1 MKNTKAILIAM
12 VLLIWTGMSFAD
24 GNGGYA
30 GAYLRLGLGARQQAL
45 GNSAVAV
52 HQVDAYS
59 FFYNPALSG
68 LQEKR
73 IFTLSHSFMSLDRR
87 FNFIGFSAKVPPG
100 AGMSVGWIN
109 SGVDNLYSYDM
120 LGQKSGSID
129 HGFNAF
135 YFNFARL
142 IAHKISIGVTIK
154 HVREGID
161 IGSDNYHS
169 SGWGWDF
176 GLAYLVNK
184 DLIFGASLRDVGTKL
199 TASTEKLFEF
209 GGTTV
214 DKFPKI
220 FSVGAAYQT
229 PLPWLRLQYAFE
241 RTDYMQRHHLGAELV
256 YHKILALRF
265 GLDQS
270 RLTFGAGMGF
280 KLWKFFSTLDYA
292 FVPSVVDEGGSHVFS
307 WQFFL
312 D

>member
-1 MKNTKAILIAM
+1 MKNKIIYAF
-12 VLLIWTGMSFAD
+12 VLMIFGIGMLWAD

-30 GAYLRLGLGARQQAL
+30 GAYLRMGLGARFQAL
-45 GNSAVAV
+45 GNGAVATQ
-52 HQVDAYS
+52 QVDAYS

-100 AGMSVGWIN
+100 AGLSVGWIN

-129 HGFNAF
+129 HGFNAI
-135 YFNFARL
+135 YFNFSRL
-142 IAHKISIGVTIK
+142 FAKKFAVGLTIK
-154 HVREGID
+154 HVREHLGIGED
-161 IGSDNYHS
+161 DYSA

-176 GLAYLVNK
+176 GLAYIWNK
-184 DLIFGASLRDVGTKL
+184 NLTLGASLRDVGTKL
-199 TASTEKLFEF
+199 TANTEKLFEF

-214 DKFPKI
+214 DEFPKI
-220 FSVGAAYQT
+220 LTVGASYQT

-241 RTDYMQRHHLGAELV
+241 HTEFAQKHHLGAELV
-256 YHKILALRF
+256 YHRILALRF
-265 GLDQS
+265 GLDDT

-280 KLWKFFSTLDYA
+280 KIWKYFSTLDYA
-292 FVPSVVDEGGSHVFS
+292 FIPSVVDEGGSHVFS
-307 WQFFL
+307 WQFYL
-312 D
+312 N

>member
-1 MKNTKAILIAM
+1 MKHKRIILAIWIILSWSVI
-12 VLLIWTGMSFAD
+12 LLAD

-30 GAYLRLGLGARQQAL
+30 GAYLRIGLGARQQAL
-45 GNSAVAV
+45 GNSSVAV
-52 HQVDAYS
+52 NETDAYS

-68 LQEKR
+68 LQKKR

-100 AGMSVGWIN
+100 AGMSIGWIN
-109 SGVDNLYSYDM
+109 SGVDNIHSYDM
-120 LGQKSGSID
+120 MGQQTGNID
-129 HGFNAF
+129 HGFNAI
-135 YFNFARL
+135 YFNFSRL
-142 IAHKISIGVTIK
+142 LAKKLSIGVTIK

-161 IGSDNYHS
+161 IGADHYHS

-176 GLAYLVNK
+176 GLAYIANKNLV
-184 DLIFGASLRDVGTKL
+184 LGAALRDVGTKL
-199 TASTEKLFEF
+199 TANTEKLFEF

-214 DKFPKI
+214 DEFPKI

-229 PLPWLRLQYAFE
+229 PLPWLRVQYAFE
-241 RTDYMQRHHLGAELV
+241 RTDYMERHHFGAELV
-256 YHKILALRF
+256 YHKLLALRF

-280 KLWKFFSTLDYA
+280 KLWKFFTTLDYA

-307 WQFFL
+307 WQFYL
-312 D
+312 N

>member
-1 MKNTKAILIAM
+1 MKNTKILVAAW
-12 VLLIWTGMSFAD
+12 LLFIWMGFASAD

-30 GAYLRLGLGARQQAL
+30 GAYLRLGLGARQMAL

-52 HQVDAYS
+52 LHADAYS

-100 AGMSVGWIN
+100 AGMSIGWIN

-120 LGQKSGSID
+120 MGQKTGSID

-142 IAHKISIGVTIK
+142 LAHKISVGLTIK
-154 HVREGID
+154 HVRESINV
-161 IGSDNYHS
+161 GSDRYHS

-176 GLAYLVNK
+176 GVAYLWNK
-184 DLIFGASLRDVGTKL
+184 NLIFGASLRDVGTKL
-199 TASTEKLFEF
+199 TANTEKLFEF

-220 FSVGAAYQT
+220 FSIGASYQT
-229 PLPWLRLQYAFE
+229 PWPWLRLQYAFE

-256 YHKILALRF
+256 YHRLLALRL
-265 GLDQS
+265 GLDRQ

-292 FVPSVVDEGGSHVFS
+292 FVPSVIDEGGSHVFS
-307 WQFFL
+307 WQFYL
-312 D
+312 N